1 MQSPNKIEAKTNLP
15 IAEQIVILGGG
26 FAGWYAARELALRLA
41 REHQIT
47 LVDRVDHMLYTPML
61 TEVAG
66 GTLRP
71 ADIAVPAKEL
81 PKRVV
86 FVRGEVLSVDVASK
100 QITLTDGSVMQATQ
114 LVFALGATTNYDHVP
129 GASENSLALKSL
141 DDAQRV
147 VARINEVV
155 TLAAKCTDPEER
167 RKLLTILV
175 AGGGYTGVETMAA
188 VVEHLRRKGR
198 AVHIDPDEMS
208 FVLIEPT
215 ERLMHETS
223 ATLAAYSQKEL
234 ERDGVRVMLNTGVS
248 SVDGRA
254 VQLTDGSR
262 YETGLLI
269 WDAGITPNQLLEK
282 LDLPKGKH
290 HGVLTDQCLRVQNRP
305 GVWAVGDCAEIPKAN
320 GKGTYAP
327 TAQNATREGTWLA
340 RNVNAV
346 LRGRVPRPFRYKML
360 GQLALLS
367 HRRAIAD
374 LLGLKIEGFIA
385 WAIWWAIYTLKLPY
399 WNGRIGVLKSFFA
412 SNRLFELSSISEQ
425 RPFSKTHK
433 RSQV

>member
-1 MQSPNKIEAKTNLP
+1 MDTKTNLP
-15 IAEQIVILGGG
+15 SAEHVVILGGG

-47 LVDRVDHMLYTPML
+47 LIDRVDHMLYTPML

-66 GTLRP
+66 GTIRP

-100 QITLTDGSVMQATQ
+100 QITLADGSVVQATQ

-147 VARINEVV
+147 LARIDEVV
-155 TLAAKCTDPEER
+155 TLAANCTDPEER

-188 VVEHLRRKGR
+188 VVENLRRKGR
-198 AVHIDPDEMS
+198 TVNIEPDEMS
-208 FVLIEPT
+208 FMLIEPT

-234 ERDGVRVMLNTGVS
+234 ERDGVRVLLNTGVS

-269 WDAGITPNQLLEK
+269 WDAGITPNQLVEK
-282 LDLPKGKH
+282 LDLPKRKH
-290 HGVLTDQCLRVQNRP
+290 HGVLTDQCLRVQDRP
-305 GVWAVGDCAEIPKAN
+305 GVWAIGDCAEIPQAD

-327 TAQNATREGTWLA
+327 TAQNATREGAWLA

-346 LRGRVPRPFRYKML
+346 LRGRIPKPFRYKML

-374 LLGLKIEGFIA
+374 LLGFKIEGFIA

-399 WNGRIGVLKSFFA
+399 WNGRIGVVKSFFA
-412 SNRLFELSSISEQ
+412 GAHLFEPRSISEQ
-425 RPFSKTHK
+425 RPISKTHK
-433 RSQV
+433 QSRM